1 VRDRAGHAERTH
13 VLGLLGNAYEAGL
26 LPVGEYDA
34 RVAAVGTA
42 THVSQLRLQVSDLPP
57 AYAWGKPDPP
67 PAEPSP
73 AAGRVALIL
82 GIASVPL
89 SLCAIGGV
97 LGILAVIA
105 SRNGGPRPGGPR
117 VTAALIGRVF
127 GILGIAL
134 SLAAVLALVY
144 ARNNPP
150 GP

>member
-1 VRDRAGHAERTH
+1 MRGRAGHAERTQ
-13 VLGLLGNAYEAGL
+13 VLGLLGNAYDAGL
-26 LPVGEYDA
+26 LPVGEYDS
-34 RVAAVGTA
+34 RVAAVGAA
-42 THVSQLRLQVSDLPP
+42 THMSQLRLQISDLPP

-67 PAEPSP
+67 PAEPSL

-89 SLCAIGGV
+89 SLCVIGGV

-105 SRNGGPRPGGPR
+105 GRNAGPG

-134 SLAAVLALVY
+134 SLAALLALIL
-144 ARNNPP
+144 ARR
-150 GP
+150 